1 MEHPMASIYVVL
13 EEPSTAESKII
24 LQQFEDL
31 GVCQFRR
38 FLKGAETLDSIFN
51 DMFNVVISSLP
62 IEDMTGSN

>member
-31 GVCQFRR
+31 GLC
-38 FLKGAETLDSIFN
+38 
-51 DMFNVVISSLP
+51 
-62 IEDMTGSN
+62 